1 MAPKGPLRDLRNLA
15 LKKLRDDHSES
26 SSEVAEDDDDESFN
40 EGMSFAIP
48 NANDMVEDWWS
59 KYGSSLVPTVPER
72 RHSSVLSNVEISVAK
87 KRHGSDFL
95 NH

>member
-15 LKKLRDDHSES
+15 LKKLRDSVSE
-26 SSEVAEDDDDESFN
+26 AEDDEGFN

-59 KYGSSLVPTVPER
+59 KYGSSLVTVPER
-72 RHSSVLSNVEISVAK
+72 RYSVLSNMEISVAK
-87 KRHGSDFL
+87 KTHGSE
-95 NH
+95 